1 MVAHW
6 RRTETISRSS
16 WVVLQCH
23 CFKFSLRFSN
33 GKMSKCLRKATIF
46 NYPPHTPVVPTF
58 FVCDFITD
66 INCSVCCKMTHTDVW
81 KSFFFSLFLLASPWT
96 RSPRSWTNE
105 RKKKKQIGI
114 ISWKFA
120 FIKFTNSKYSILNHC
135 VNTTIS
141 FHFILTRASNSSR
154 RFE

>member
-81 KSFFFSLFLLASPWT
+81 KSFFFLSFFWRHLERVHLVHE
-96 RSPRSWTNE
+96 RTNE
-105 RKKKKQIGI
+105 KKKTNWNNFMKICFHQIHQFKI
-114 ISWKFA
+114 F
-120 FIKFTNSKYSILNHC
+120 Y
-135 VNTTIS
+135 
-141 FHFILTRASNSSR
+141 
-154 RFE
+154 FESLR